1 MSDVDSSVGR
11 LSRRSLFAGRVIDV
25 HLDTLRFPDGSTG
38 QREFVAHRGAAAIVP
53 FIDDP
58 SEGDPRIVLLRQ
70 YRYAADDVLWEVP
83 AGTRDT
89 TDEPW
94 EVCAARELE
103 EETGYRARRLEFVT
117 RIYTAPGFCDEVIH
131 IFAATGLVPGQRN
144 LDDDEFVE
152 PVEVPLS
159 EALAMVGDGR
169 IVDAKTMVALL
180 HVTRFRRMSSGSV
193 PEGPGVSE

>member
-1 MSDVDSSVGR
+1 MSR
-11 LSRRSLFAGRVIDV
+11 LDRRTVFAGRVIDV

-53 FIDDP
+53 FVDDP
-58 SEGDPRIVLLRQ
+58 AVADPRIVLLRQ
-70 YRYAADDVLWEVP
+70 YRYAAGGELWEIP

-89 TDEPW
+89 VDEPW
-94 EVCAARELE
+94 QSCAARELE
-103 EETGYRARRLEFVT
+103 EETGYRAGHLEFVT

-131 IFAATGLVPGQRN
+131 IFAATELTPGQRN

-152 PVEVPLS
+152 PIEVPLS

-169 IVDAKTMVALL
+169 IIDGKTVAGLL
-180 HVTRFRRMSSGSV
+180 HVSRFGRFVPGSV
-193 PEGPGVSE
+193 LR